1 VSAASLTA
9 LPPGDHRLHGAR
21 PPVDLAAAGWVE
33 REWVARGTATS
44 PSGAS
49 APYAVRVLVRAPAG
63 GARTLAA
70 EWLNV
75 SSGAEAAPDWTYLAA
90 ELLRGG
96 TAWAGISAQYV
107 GVMGGQASVS
117 VGDLGSPGLRGADP
131 GRYGELSHPGD
142 AWCHDVYA
150 QVARAVAEELGA
162 DLVLAVGESQ
172 SACMLARYLT
182 SHHGA
187 RDGGLFSGYLVHSR
201 AGSLPPLEPD
211 GAQHTMAAVL
221 AEPPAVLPED
231 LVPTLVVQTETD
243 VLGRMRSF
251 PARQPDGRLLRTWE
265 VAGTA
270 HADKFQID
278 AFEDLLGCPTPVNRG
293 QQVFVLRAAL
303 RHLVVWARGG
313 AAPPSAPPL
322 EVRGGAYAP
331 DEVGNTRGGVRT
343 PVVDAPVERL
353 SGSAPDGATLICQL
367 FGSTTPLD
375 PAVLRSRWSSRAAY
389 LAAYEAAT
397 DAMTAAGFAVPE
409 DRQEILS
416 ESRADLL
423 TGLPDDPPMVP

>member
-1 VSAASLTA
+1 MSLTP

-21 PPVDLAAAGWVE
+21 PPVDLAAAGWTE
-33 REWVARGTATS
+33 HEWVARGTATS

-49 APYAVRVLVRAPAG
+49 APYAVRVLVRAPSA

-75 SSGAEAAPDWTYLAA
+75 SSGAEAAPDWTYLAE
-90 ELLRGG
+90 ELVRSG

-107 GVMGGQASVS
+107 GVMGGHASVS
-117 VGDLGSPGLRGADP
+117 VGDLGSPGLVGADP
-131 GRYGELSHPGD
+131 DRYGSLSHPGD

-150 QVARAVAEELGA
+150 QVARAVAEHLGV

-172 SACMLARYLT
+172 SACMLARHLV
-182 SHHGA
+182 SHH
-187 RDGGLFSGYLVHSR
+187 DGLFGGYLVHSR

-221 AEPPAVLPED
+221 AEPPAPLPDD

-243 VLGRMRSF
+243 VLGRMHSH
-251 PARQPDGRLLRTWE
+251 PARQPDGPLLRTWE

-303 RHLVVWARGG
+303 RRLEAWARGG
-313 AAPPSAPPL
+313 SAPPAAPPL
-322 EVRGGAYAP
+322 EVAGESYVL
-331 DEVGNTRGGVRT
+331 DDLGNVRGGVRT
-343 PVVDAPVERL
+343 PAVDVPVERL
-353 SGSAPDGATLICQL
+353 SGFAPEGATLICQL
-367 FGSTTPLD
+367 FGSTTPLE
-375 PAVLRSRWSSRAAY
+375 PEQLGSRWASREEY
-389 LAAYEAAT
+389 LAAYQAAT
-397 DAMTAAGFAVPE
+397 EAMVGAGFALEE
-409 DRQEILS
+409 DRQAILS
-416 ESRADLL
+416 ESRPDLL
-423 TGLPDDPPMVP
+423 TGS

>member
-1 VSAASLTA
+1 MTLTP

-21 PPVDLAAAGWVE
+21 PPVDLAAAGWTE
-33 REWVARGTATS
+33 REWVATGTATS
-44 PSGAS
+44 PAGAS
-49 APYAVRVLVRAPAG
+49 APYAVRVLVRAPAA

-90 ELLRGG
+90 ELMRSG

-117 VGDLGSPGLRGADP
+117 VGDQGSPGLRGADP
-131 GRYGELSHPGD
+131 GRYGASTHPGD

-150 QVARAVAEELGA
+150 QVARAVAEDLGV

-172 SACMLARYLT
+172 SACMLARHLT
-182 SHHGA
+182 SFQDA
-187 RDGGLFSGYLVHSR
+187 LFGGYLVHSR
-201 AGSLPPLEPD
+201 AGSLPPLQPD
-211 GAQHTMAAVL
+211 GSQHTMAAVL
-221 AEPPAVLPED
+221 AEPPATLPD
-231 LVPTLVVQTETD
+231 DVVPTIVVQTETD
-243 VLGRMRSF
+243 VLGRMRSW
-251 PARQPDGRLLRTWE
+251 PARQPDGLLLRTWE

-303 RHLVVWARGG
+303 RHLEAWARGG

-322 EVRGGAYAP
+322 AVEDGAYVF
-331 DEVGNTRGGVRT
+331 DELGNVLGGVRT
-343 PVVDAPVERL
+343 PAVEAPVERL
-353 SGSAPDGATLICQL
+353 SGFAPDGATLLCQL
-367 FGSTTPLD
+367 FGSTTPLA
-375 PAVLRSRWSSRAAY
+375 PEQLRARWASQAEYRAAY
-389 LAAYEAAT
+389 DAAT
-397 DAMTAAGFAVPE
+397 DAMISAGFAVE
-409 DRQEILS
+409 QDRQEIMS
-416 ESRADLL
+416 ECRPSLL
-423 TGLPDDPPMVP
+423 TVP